1 VNARRHVWKN
11 FSSYS
16 DFCITIHEWL
26 IAACVFYFKFLEF
39 LANVNSRSRSLYAV
53 ARLCR
58 LSVLSVCNA
67 HAPYSA
73 G

>member
-1 VNARRHVWKN
+1 MFGRAAIRLGIRPH
-11 FSSYS
+11 SS
-16 DFCITIHEWL
+16 
-26 IAACVFYFKFLEF
+26 VFYFKFLEF
-39 LANVNSRSRSLYAV
+39 LANVNSCSRSLYAV

-58 LSVLSVCNA
+58 LSVLSVCKA